1 MIQIMSSIY
10 EVFIEKRAENARGL
24 SSLSKLAGADTVEQV
39 AIIAPMVKTALR
51 ERHFNGAYSIDVNEY
66 GRAIVYQDST
76 CSLDIV
82 DGKFEV
88 EDLTSRLCV
97 KIAAMFPDISIILD
111 DVKRE
116 VLKNKPSLPEEV
128 ARLFDNPMNL
138 CLYLKRYSIERFI
151 AAGFLVSDKGY
162 SSDSDW
168 VVSLCNE
175 LATQIKS
182 DLIKRKVVKV
192 NLTKDHIA
200 PLSEVLRNILTNGI
214 DTYVD
219 SWLNHDYN

>member
-1 MIQIMSSIY
+1 MSSIY
-10 EVFIEKRAENARGL
+10 EIFVQKRAENARGL

-51 ERHFNGAYSIDVNEY
+51 ERHFNGAYSIDVNEF
-66 GRAIVYQDST
+66 GRAIVYNDNT

-97 KIAAMFPDISIILD
+97 KIAACFPDIAIILD

-116 VLKNKPSLPEEV
+116 VLKNKPELPEEV

-138 CLYLKRYSIERFI
+138 CLYLKRYSIERYI
-151 AAGFLVSDKGY
+151 AAGFLITDKGY
-162 SSDSDW
+162 NPSSDW
-168 VVSLCNE
+168 IVSLCNE

-192 NLTKDHIA
+192 NITKEHIA
-200 PLSEVLRNILTNGI
+200 PLSELLRTILMDGI
-214 DTYVD
+214 DTYVE
-219 SWLNHDYN
+219 SWINHDYS

>member
-1 MIQIMSSIY
+1 MSSIY
-10 EVFIEKRAENARGL
+10 QIFIEKRAENARGL

-51 ERHFNGAYSIDVNEY
+51 ERHFNGVYTIDVNEH
-66 GRAIVYQDST
+66 GRAIVYGNNT

-82 DGKFEV
+82 NGMFDP
-88 EDLTSRLCV
+88 EDLTTRLCV
-97 KIAAMFPDISIILD
+97 KIAASFPDISVILD

-116 VLKNKPSLPEEV
+116 VIKNKPALPEEV
-128 ARLFDNPMNL
+128 ARLFDNPVNL

-151 AAGFLVSDKGY
+151 AAGFLIMDKGY
-162 SSDSDW
+162 SLSSDW
-168 VVSLCNE
+168 CVSLCNE

-200 PLSEVLRNILTNGI
+200 PLSELLISILSESI
-214 DTYVD
+214 DPYVD

>member
-1 MIQIMSSIY
+1 MSSIY
-10 EVFIEKRAENARGL
+10 EIFVEKRAENARGL

-51 ERHFNGAYSIDVNEY
+51 ERHYNGVYSIDVNEHD
-66 GRAIVYQDST
+66 RAIVYGNNT

-82 DGKFEV
+82 EGKFNPD
-88 EDLTSRLCV
+88 DLTTRLCV
-97 KIAAMFPDISIILD
+97 KIAASFPDISVILD
-111 DVKRE
+111 DIKRE

-128 ARLFDNPMNL
+128 ARLFDNPVNI

-162 SSDSDW
+162 DISSDW
-168 VVSLCNE
+168 IVSLCNE

-182 DLIKRKVVKV
+182 DIIKRKVVKV

-200 PLSEVLRNILTNGI
+200 PLSELLIGILSGGI
-214 DTYVD
+214 DGYVD